1 MKKIILITTTIIL
14 IIISILLITFHNK
27 EIEVNAPKFEL
38 SKETYTSSE
47 YKEITSDELNNLLEA
62 EESFVLFVYQPYC
75 IASSNFNAVLDEFLK
90 ENYLIIYKISFE
102 NLQKTKYKRKI
113 KNYPS
118 FMIFYEGKLSNYLD
132 AEKDEDID
140 YFKKT
145 DEFTSWLES
154 KIVLKPRNTNNLNE
168 EISNKDKIEILKSTK
183 ITLSNIQKE
192 KGKVNI
198 YLFWGDGCPHCK
210 EEKEFLSSI
219 ENSLGNLFNLHTYE
233 VWYNAENRKIMNVFG
248 AYNNKVVKGVP
259 YTVIGEK
266 DFSGFSENT
275 KESIIKAIE
284 EESKKNYDLY
294 LDEISKE

>member
-14 IIISILLITFHNK
+14 IIISIFLITFHNK

-38 SKETYTSSE
+38 SKEKYASSE
-47 YKEITSDELNNLLEA
+47 YKEITSDELNNLSEA

-75 IASSNFNAVLDEFLK
+75 IASSSFNAVLDEFLK
-90 ENYLIIYKISFE
+90 ENYLVIYKISFE
-102 NLQKTKYKRKI
+102 NLQKTKYKRQI
-113 KNYPS
+113 KHYPS
-118 FMIFYEGKLSNYLD
+118 FMIFYEGKLSAYLD
-132 AEKDEDID
+132 ANKDEDTD

-145 DEFTSWLES
+145 DNFTNWIEN
-154 KIVLKPRNTNNLNE
+154 KIILKTKNNDDINENNTNDVVLE
-168 EISNKDKIEILKSTK
+168 ELRKTEIN
-183 ITLSNIQKE
+183 LSNITRE
-192 KGKVNI
+192 TGKVNI

-233 VWYNAENRKIMNVFG
+233 VWYNAENSKIMNVFG
-248 AYNNKVVKGVP
+248 AYNNEVVKGVP

-266 DFSGFSENT
+266 TFSGFSENT

-294 LDEISKE
+294 LDKISKE